1 VNFLSDQPD
10 GATRWYA
17 VQTRPKH
24 EKAVSAALKG
34 KGYEQFL
41 PLYQRWH
48 RSSGR
53 LESALLPLFPG
64 YVFCRFD
71 QFHRLPILI
80 TPGVFSVVSRGRVP
94 EAIPEEEIAGI
105 RTSRSSGLPVSP
117 WPYLERGEVVRVELG
132 PLRGLEGIF
141 LCEKGSNR
149 LVISI
154 DLLKRSVAVEV
165 DRLWVRPVSPVAYLT
180 AV

>member
-1 VNFLSDQPD
+1 MNFLSDQPD

-105 RTSRSSGLPVSP
+105 RTSCSSGLPVSP